1 MVKTTT
7 KASIS
12 NRTALILAMSAV
24 SFPSYALGPND
35 DTYTGA
41 DEGQIIINNRDWI
54 SNNDA
59 FINELKDIKDNP
71 PPPIE
76 LPPEP
81 GPPPPK
87 PPASTGSITKAPIS
101 NRKCAETYEDE
112 IRDIEYG
119 KLGLDIAAIA
129 LEITGEATQG
139 LPFGAGMA
147 GGAIV
152 VGALTTQI
160 ANVGLGYEVLK
171 KDAQAA
177 DAPSCGQEFV
187 GDIDVTEGASVIVT
201 DISGD
206 KTLSLGPDSTGQ
218 LQAGVSIGG
227 GQITGAGNS
236 LAQDKLAIASD
247 PSAIAIGNSAKALAV
262 NSTAIGENSVASGVY
277 SSSYGG
283 QSQATGQN
291 STAIG
296 RDARATKTNTSAT
309 GVSSRAT
316 GENSTATG
324 ANAQAT

>member
-35 DTYTGA
+35 DAYTGA

-54 SNNDA
+54 SKNDA

-87 PPASTGSITKAPIS
+87 PQAPSGELTRAPIS
-101 NRKCAETYEDE
+101 KRKCSETFENE
-112 IRDIEYG
+112 IRDIEYD
-119 KLGLDIAAIA
+119 KLTVDLVALAAEA
-129 LEITGEATQG
+129 VGEATQG

-147 GGAIV
+147 GGAAV
-152 VGALTTQI
+152 VASLGTQI
-160 ANVGLGYEVLK
+160 VNAKLGYDVLAL
-171 KDAQAA
+171 DAQAA

-218 LQAGVSIGG
+218 LQAGVSIG
-227 GQITGAGNS
+227 
-236 LAQDKLAIASD
+236 
-247 PSAIAIGNSAKALAV
+247 
-262 NSTAIGENSVASGVY
+262 
-277 SSSYGG
+277 
-283 QSQATGQN
+283 
-291 STAIG
+291 
-296 RDARATKTNTSAT
+296 
-309 GVSSRAT
+309 
-316 GENSTATG
+316 
-324 ANAQAT
+324 